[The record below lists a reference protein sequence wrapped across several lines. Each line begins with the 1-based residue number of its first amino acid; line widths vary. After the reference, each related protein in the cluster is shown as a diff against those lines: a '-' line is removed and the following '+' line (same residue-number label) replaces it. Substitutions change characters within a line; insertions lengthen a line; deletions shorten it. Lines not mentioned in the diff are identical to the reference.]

1 MKKEKYKMAGY
12 NKVNVISPGVFIW
25 GVFCVFLII
34 TAICA
39 DSLAPYDAYEQNLS
53 EALMPPGALH
63 IAGTDQ
69 YGRDVLSRVIAGAR
83 LSVLSSLFVV
93 VLITSAGSAV
103 GIICGY

>member
-39 DSLAPYDAYEQNLS
+39 DSLAPYDAYEQKLS

-63 IAGTDQ
+63 IAGTCYQ
-69 YGRDVLSRVIAGAR
+69 ELLQGQ
-83 LSVLSSLFVV
+83 
-93 VLITSAGSAV
+93 
-103 GIICGY
+103 GYQCCHHCLLLC

>member
-12 NKVNVISPGVFIW
+12 NKVNVIIPGVFIW

-69 YGRDVLSRVIAGAR
+69 YCRGKVI
-83 LSVLSSLFVV
+83 
-93 VLITSAGSAV
+93 SAV
-103 GIICGY
+103 ITVCCCVNNIGRECSGDNMRLLRGSCG